1 MSAIG
6 GRSIV
11 ALVCLGLL
19 ALVPPAA
26 ALADAPFYVQLFA
39 RVMIFAIAA
48 LSLDFILGYGG
59 LVSFGHAAYLGIGGY
74 AVGILSFHGIGNGFV
89 HFAAAL
95 GAAAVAAALIG
106 FVSLRTAGVYFI
118 MITLAFSQMVY
129 FLGIS
134 LHQYGGDDGLN
145 IARHSDFAG
154 LFDLAEPVVLY
165 YFVLAFLALFLF
177 VGHRV
182 VRSRFGVVLQ
192 GVRSNER
199 RMIALGFPTF
209 RYKLAAFVIAGAVCG
224 LAGALFANLTLFISP
239 SIMHWTRSGE
249 IMMMVILGGIGT
261 LFGPVLGAAT
271 YLLLEGVL
279 SRWTEHWQAVL
290 GPVLILVVLFS
301 KSGLVGLVA
310 SIFPSSPGSTQGALE
325 VAADGRVKLGHDET
339 SVGPS
344 TRDG

>member
-1 MSAIG
+1 MTGRIG
-6 GRSIV
+6 AVRGRGIAAV
-11 ALVCLGLL
+11 LGLILL

-26 ALADAPFYVQLFA
+26 ALADAPFYVGLFA

-74 AVGILSFHGIGNGFV
+74 AVGILSYHGIINGFV

-95 GAAAVAAALIG
+95 AAASFAAALIG
-106 FVSLRTAGVYFI
+106 FVSLRTSGVYFI

-129 FLGIS
+129 FLGVS

-145 IARHSDFAG
+145 IGRHSDFGAF
-154 LFDLAEPVVLY
+154 LNLADQNVLY
-165 YFVLAFLALFLF
+165 YFVFAFLALFLF
-177 VGHRV
+177 LGGRA
-182 VRSRFGVVLQ
+182 VRSRFGVLLQ

-199 RMIALGFPTF
+199 RMVALGFPTF
-209 RYKLAAFVIAGAVCG
+209 RYKLAAFVIAGGVCG

-261 LFGPVLGAAT
+261 LIGPVLGAAA
-271 YLLLEGVL
+271 YLLLEGIL

-290 GPVLILVVLFS
+290 GPLLIVIVLFS
-301 KSGLVGLVA
+301 KTGLLGLVRL
-310 SIFPSSPGSTQGALE
+310 PGRNG
-325 VAADGRVKLGHDET
+325 
-339 SVGPS
+339 
-344 TRDG
+344 